1 MCYHYTGKDG
11 RIATMEI
18 ISKLNG
24 KNGDIYGA
32 KPVTIAFLGDSV
44 THGCYECYFKNDGRV
59 ETVFERKNAYSTR
72 VGEILSL
79 LYPAAQV
86 NIINSGVSGDSAA
99 GGVKRFERDVAAFS
113 PDLVVI
119 GFALN
124 DCFGGAEKIN
134 EYAANIK
141 TLIEKSKKIGAE
153 VVVLTPNM
161 LNTEVSCHLK
171 DERFREMAA
180 DFSTRQSVLDEYV
193 AALKETAK
201 SEGVKICDVHD
212 GWKRLYNGGVQVT
225 ELLANKLNHPV
236 RELHYYTAIKL
247 VETFFQD

>member
-1 MCYHYTGKDG
+1 MK
-11 RIATMEI
+11 I
-18 ISKLNG
+18 IRKLSE
-24 KNGDIYGA
+24 KNQDIYGA

-44 THGCYECYFKNDGRV
+44 TQGCYECYYKNDGRI
-59 ETVFERKNAYSTR
+59 ETVYDRKCAYSTR

-99 GGVKRFERDVAAFS
+99 GGVGRFERDVAAYS

-124 DCFGGAEKIN
+124 DCCAGAEKIN

-141 TLIEKSKKIGAE
+141 NLIEKSKKIGAE

-161 LNTEVSCHLK
+161 FNTEVSCHLK
-171 DERFREMAA
+171 DERFRKMAA
-180 DFSTRQSVLDEYV
+180 EFSARQSVLDEYV
-193 AALKETAK
+193 CVLKETAK
-201 SEGVKICDVHD
+201 SEGVEICDVYD
-212 GWKRLYNGGVQVT
+212 GWKRLYGGGVQIT

-247 VETFFQD
+247 VETFFRD